1 MLDFPHRF
9 SCFLVSNTQGTFET
23 TFTSVYKSM
32 EPWKLFGILLCCDVM
47 VAMAATGAHAPCPR
61 PAVGTCTCVQTG
73 SYTNVKCLG
82 LDEFPLD
89 VPINT
94 TSLTI
99 NNGAIRFVPRDY
111 LQQFKYLQTLDLQN
125 NKISNGF
132 RLPDNMWNIN
142 LASNQLKSL
151 DLWGMMDNLHRLKA
165 LYLDYNPLKTIKP
178 LTFAN
183 LSSLM
188 NLHILGCK
196 LEDIREGTFQGLRSL
211 GKLDLRE
218 NKIRV
223 LRKGVFKGIVGN
235 EFQRLAITLQLNSIS
250 KIEKGV
256 FEDVAGITKLDLSV
270 NKLVSFPDLQGL
282 AENVENLNLHSNLI
296 YDLTQLGSMRVKT
309 ITQLDLSYNKIRT
322 ITSKTFNA
330 VNIRRTLNLANNEI
344 TSIPEGFLEN
354 SPRLNELF
362 LHQNKIQHI
371 HQHAFRGMNNLQG
384 LYLFKNKIKSLY
396 DETFSGLVL
405 SNLFLHSNIFVN
417 LTGTPFKG
425 IKNAA
430 ANVYLFA
437 NGVAHMSNDFLS
449 GLAKK
454 ASVAVD
460 CKTLLDLPHLGIESP
475 QIVCAPYHLSW
486 VVGQRHEVAMALR
499 KSGFRCEMRYVDD
512 WDCILCSAGTYGDE
526 EKENCVTCSAGGFYQ
541 DDMGQSKCKE
551 CNMGTFVHPN
561 NTPATSPT
569 SCQAC
574 PQGTNS
580 GDKAMYRACSC
591 LPNFYR
597 LDRFGRCSPCPDKSL
612 KCEDDYAI
620 LVSGYYWKWTN
631 QSKRVQYDS
640 FILNLL
646 VKNSTFQT
654 GVTAF
659 SGSLPARFKCPRD
672 SCLGGLDSTCKE
684 GYQGPLCAICK
695 SDYFDRMNRCIH
707 CPSKLRASFQILG
720 VTVAFVL
727 VLLAVLWGDKKKIDH
742 SRRTVADVIL
752 SCFKIV
758 VGFYQVMAG
767 MYSAFTNIQWPSSVV
782 WMQKTLHYIQL
793 NILEIAPISC
803 LTEILAF
810 DALQQFALVLSI
822 NVIVVALFLVYL
834 GLRIRVI
841 QKKSAW
847 DQAKKYENVAG
858 TKSSCIRNICVF
870 LFATYPTTCTKIIQI
885 LPPNCVQLCFESTHA
900 HCTSFLRSDYSV
912 QCHTHAYN
920 IYWRVAAGW
929 LVYPIGFPMV
939 ILILVWKYIRQP
951 QVNRGQNNQGTEQD
965 SLNDPQELGQLI
977 ANERVRAN
985 AICYAQPRAEPS
997 VRSGLT
1003 LFYEN
1008 YKPECWYWEAV
1019 EMGRKL
1025 ILTSGLALIGEHSR
1039 TQVGLGAIISA
1050 LFAIMYVYLRP
1061 IADQFENILQT
1072 IALMAIF
1079 LNLSIGVLLKTP
1091 DDEVSAVINHQNDDV
1106 GVSVMLIFINTA
1118 VIGIVVVACLRIII
1132 KHVYRWCKTEDRPG
1146 CADCW
1151 RICLSLVLPC
1161 RLGSNHTSRDYQY
1174 NISLLD
1180 DARTREC

>member
-858 TKSSCIRNICVF
+858 TKSSCI
-870 LFATYPTTCTKIIQI
+870 
-885 LPPNCVQLCFESTHA
+885 
-900 HCTSFLRSDYSV
+900 
-912 QCHTHAYN
+912 
-920 IYWRVAAGW
+920 
-929 LVYPIGFPMV
+929 
-939 ILILVWKYIRQP
+939 
-951 QVNRGQNNQGTEQD
+951 
-965 SLNDPQELGQLI
+965 
-977 ANERVRAN
+977 
-985 AICYAQPRAEPS
+985 
-997 VRSGLT
+997 
-1003 LFYEN
+1003 
-1008 YKPECWYWEAV
+1008 
-1019 EMGRKL
+1019 
-1025 ILTSGLALIGEHSR
+1025 
-1039 TQVGLGAIISA
+1039 
-1050 LFAIMYVYLRP
+1050 
-1061 IADQFENILQT
+1061 
-1072 IALMAIF
+1072 
-1079 LNLSIGVLLKTP
+1079 SIGVLLKTP